1 MRLNRRGFLAVAGG
15 VALAGC
21 GSQPGSGP
29 YDPNATEASAPTTG
43 TDTLP
48 TGEGTPAGTSE
59 SPSDTTTAP
68 GDLTPTISG
77 GAPPTDHPGLPLPMS
92 PEDLRSKVLFGGVS
106 KDGIPSIDDPSFV
119 DAGSVSSLADGD
131 VVFGLERNGVAKAY
145 PRRILVSHEIC
156 NDTIDG
162 ESVSVTYCPLTGTAM
177 GFERGAT
184 TFGVSGRLLNN
195 NLVMY
200 DRGTEVWWP
209 QVLASAIPGPW
220 NESPP
225 DASLREFRLVWT
237 TWGRWRELHPN
248 TRVLSEDTGFARN
261 YDDDPYGT
269 YNPKG
274 GYYTD
279 RDTLFPR
286 LNPNDRFHPK
296 AVVLGARTNEDAAA
310 FPKET
315 LRERGTI
322 EGNLGGDPIVSAY
335 DPRLDTGYVYRNL
348 EDVTIT
354 VEGDRTRVDGSTFD
368 PDALPLDR
376 VYAFD
381 AMWFAWHGFYPDTN
395 VYE

>member
-1 MRLNRRGFLAVAGG
+1 MRLTTRRRLLAVAGG
-15 VALAGC
+15 GLASLAGC
-21 GSQPGSGP
+21 ARIPGRSGSSDEAADGA
-29 YDPNATEASAPTTG
+29 ATS
-43 TDTLP
+43 TD
-48 TGEGTPAGTSE
+48 
-59 SPSDTTTAP
+59 
-68 GDLTPTISG
+68 G
-77 GAPPTDHPGLPLPMS
+77 GAPPTADERLPLLMS
-92 PEDLRSKVLFGGVS
+92 PAELREKARSGGPP

-119 DAGSVSSLADGD
+119 GPGDAGFLAPGD
-131 VVFGLERNGVAKAY
+131 PVFGVVRDGVAKAY
-145 PRRILVSHEIC
+145 PQKILAQHEIV
-156 NDTIDG
+156 NDVLAGDP
-162 ESVSVTYCPLTGTAM
+162 VAVTYCPLTGTVQ

-184 TFGVSGRLLNN
+184 TFGVSGRLINN

-200 DRGTEVWWP
+200 DRETETWWP
-209 QVLASAIPGPW
+209 QILATAIPGPW
-220 NESPP
+220 NEDPEV
-225 DASLREFRLVWT
+225 ASLREFRLVWT

-286 LNPNDRFHPK
+286 LNHNDRFHPK

-335 DPRLDTGYVYRNL
+335 DPRLDTGCVYRNP